1 MGDLYRSSYIR
12 VFRKLGSTWFLV
24 DCLDICTEDVCFGMW
39 KTRILN
45 A

>member
-24 DCLDICTEDVCFGMW
+24 DCLTFVQRMCVLVSG
-39 KTRILN
+39 TRILN